1 MTVAEAQARSRDMP
15 RAGIP
20 AAEAVRRLRAA
31 IEAWNRADALACRRS
46 PFER

>member
-1 MTVAEAQARSRDMP
+1 MTSAEMTKRAQEAKHV
-15 RAGIP
+15 GIT
-20 AAEAVRRLRAA
+20 AAEAVRRLREA